1 MKSSATITIKELHA
15 HTGAHVRRAA
25 KFPIRVTDR
34 GELVAVLAGP
44 HLVPAERRKR
54 NLLPE
59 YAALLKLKP
68 SHDVL
73 EDLGTVRGD
82 R

>member
-1 MKSSATITIKELHA
+1 MKSTATITIKELHA

-25 KFPIRVTDR
+25 RAPIRVTDR

-44 HLVPAERRKR
+44 HLVPAARRQR
-54 NLLPE
+54 TLLPE
-59 YAALLKLKP
+59 YAALLAKKP
-68 SHDVL
+68 GRGVL
-73 EDLGTVRGD
+73 DDLAALRGD